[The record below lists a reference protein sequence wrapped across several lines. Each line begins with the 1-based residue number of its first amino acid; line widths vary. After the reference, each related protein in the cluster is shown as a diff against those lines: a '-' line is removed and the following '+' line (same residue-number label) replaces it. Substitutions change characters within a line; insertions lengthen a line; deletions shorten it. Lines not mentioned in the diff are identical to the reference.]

1 MSGRRGILT
10 AAAFFV
16 LTARAHGDVTL
27 TTPFVVANSG
37 GDFANCIVTNI
48 DPAKAITVTVELIA
62 VDGSTINASNS
73 CPIPPA
79 TLAPRTSCESIAGNT
94 SMYCQVVSNSK
105 KVRVGAGVFDAQS
118 RQKFEAAGTK

>member
-37 GDFANCIVTNI
+37 DFANCIVTNI
-48 DPAKAITVTVELIA
+48 DPAKAITVIVELIA
-62 VDGSTINASNS
+62 VDGSAINASNS

-79 TLAPRTSCESIAGNT
+79 TLAPRTSCEAIAGHT

-105 KVRVGAGVFDAQS
+105 RVRVGAGVFDAQS

>member
-10 AAAFFV
+10 AAAFVV

-27 TTPFVVANSG
+27 TTPFVVANG
-37 GDFANCIVTNI
+37 GDSTTCIVTNI

-62 VDGSTINASNS
+62 VDGSTITASSS

-79 TLAPRTSCESIAGNT
+79 TLAPRTTCESVAGDT
-94 SMYCQVVSNSK
+94 SMYCQVVSSSK
-105 KVRVGAGVFDAQS
+105 KVRVGASVFDAQS
-118 RQKFEAAGTK
+118 RQKVEAAGTK